1 MRRGGVLNGLVAI
14 LGTISQTGLGVR
26 LETGARRDLLTHD
39 DIGLEVEQMVDLALD
54 GGLGEDARGADE
66 RRGGQPGVD
75 GGSDLERTQNRRL
88 GGRRREAQTRH
99 AIGPRRR
106 TRSGPRT
113 ASEVAESPVGDL
125 NANAASGEP

>member
-54 GGLGEDARGADE
+54 GGLGEDAAVRMNDAED
-66 RRGGQPGVD
+66 
-75 GGSDLERTQNRRL
+75 S
-88 GGRRREAQTRH
+88 
-99 AIGPRRR
+99 
-106 TRSGPRT
+106 RSRWRKRP
-113 ASEVAESPVGDL
+113 
-125 NANAASGEP
+125 